1 MVPPMNKVLASIGLR
16 AQLTKQK
23 AAGSLPDVSWRN
35 LIDFWRLPCDS
46 WPSESIVVPQSSPR
60 AEDDITVF
68 DTPIGSIAWKEN
80 CRQNLGVLVLDQL
93 RKVYDQGAAGLRPN
107 DVVVDLGAHV
117 GVFTRYA
124 LYRGAAHVIAFE
136 PEPYHFE
143 CLKRG
148 FASEIDSGRVSLIN
162 AAAWDT
168 RAMLHFHSD
177 GLLSHVDDAAGG
189 IAIQATTVDE
199 ALSDLGVRHIDFIK
213 ADIEGAER
221 VALRGCRTVI
231 RRDAPRMALCTYHLP
246 DDPVVIPAA
255 VQAILP
261 YAVRFNAGSAQAYFH
276 AK

>member
-1 MVPPMNKVLASIGLR
+1 MNKLLASIDLR

-23 AAGSLPDVSWRN
+23 AVGSLPGVSWRA
-35 LIDFWRLPCDS
+35 LIDCWRLPCDF
-46 WPSESIVVPQSSPR
+46 WPSQSVAVPRPSLGGK
-60 AEDDITVF
+60 EDITVF
-68 DTPIGSIAWKEN
+68 DTPIGPIAWKED

-93 RKVYDQGAAGLRPN
+93 RKVYDRGDAGLRPN

-124 LYRGAAHVIAFE
+124 LHRGAARVIAFE

-148 FASEIDSGRVSLIN
+148 FADEIDAGQVHLIN

-168 RAMLHFHSD
+168 RAVLHFHCD
-177 GLLSHVDDAAGG
+177 GVLSHVDDAADG

-199 ALSDLGVRHIDFIK
+199 ACSDLGVEHVDFIE

-221 VALRGCRTVI
+221 VALKGCRTVI
-231 RRDAPRMALCTYHLP
+231 RRDAPRMAICTYHLP
-246 DDPVVIPAA
+246 DDPVVIPA
-255 VQAILP
+255 VIQAILP
-261 YAVRFNAGSAQAYFH
+261 YTVRFNAGRAQAYFR
-276 AK
+276 AE